1 MGKTIKIDINEEAF
15 ETSEPFE
22 AFAFATAVHH
32 YGYDSGLAQEIAK
45 LCYTIYTDIQ
55 AYFVNTE
62 ALFDVVLRNYHD
74 LPNDYNEILN
84 RVSEHSLE
92 LQGLL

>member
-1 MGKTIKIDINEEAF
+1 MDKTIKIDINGEVF

-32 YGYDSGLAQEIAK
+32 YGYDSGLAQEITK

-62 ALFDVVLRNYHD
+62 ALFDVVLGNYND
-74 LPNDYNEILN
+74 LPNDYVEILDK
-84 RVSEHSLE
+84 VAEHSLD